1 MSNYPTATNT
11 STTYAPSGVY
21 TDAYSNPTVMPTT
34 GVVMGQPAVITTTG
48 APPVVMAGTGMLAS
62 PTAYTPGTTV
72 YTPGTTAYTP
82 GMGGVGTGMGMG
94 VPTNNKVVDRLPSN
108 VQIEHTLERVREQ
121 VNIAKHETEGLNPL
135 GERILTDTERLV
147 DSATQFMRE
156 KNEGGKL
163 QRLAQEGLLARR
175 DLSLQARE
183 ARDSWDVVDGF
194 DSDRLRS
201 LARETLQTARMAGL
215 EIARSRKF
223 RAQIR
228 SLINLLSEAVS
239 GERISSDDSDASDI
253 GDRSDDYGQRH
264 HKAPEAFPHAT
275 GYAAQAQA
283 QAYPTGSAGEFEIPV
298 GEGHHRHEGS
308 AGSSSSSS
316 VSGLG
321 KRLEEGLSIGGRRV
335 RLSQEQTSQL
345 AERFTELLRDIT
357 RRPATAELLS
367 RVLDIF
373 RLFDEE
379 IDREQRGQVTGGLRS
394 VADNEHLKRTLAL
407 AQEIFETF
415 TGDRTLDPLIGHWR
429 AIALTFRRDDEARRY
444 FHSLRRFFAGLLDHP
459 ERLSERQT
467 LEEMKEHIR
476 WAQQLHD
483 EKLREHLTGTFRE
496 ARAILRNVARDP
508 ATLRL
513 KNDAKALL
521 ADVVLDDQ
529 GHVVLKTQALEQLRL
544 IILQSLIER
553 VRIPVPS
560 ITVNNP
566 DMQLRLSNVVVTLR
580 DLVPESVVMSH
591 SGRLALDLGHLKQGV
606 DTSFGGEEV
615 VFEIKNVNIFI
626 EDADIWFRRNKFP
639 KVEDEGKIRISVGG
653 SGVDL
658 KLIVRTFSHSDK
670 VLEVDRVICSVHNM
684 KLHLY
689 ETRHDALY
697 NAVTKVLSGKI
708 RHNIER
714 SVENN
719 IADYMERLNRVLTKQ
734 ITAARTK
741 GAHLGP
747 IASLKNRITPTGETR
762 VFTNDTTATG
772 ATRHPIA

>member
-1 MSNYPTATNT
+1 MSNYPTTNTTT
-11 STTYAPSGVY
+11 STTYAPAGVY

-34 GVVMGQPAVITTTG
+34 GVMMGQPAVITTTG
-48 APPVVMAGTGMLAS
+48 APPVVMAGTGLLAS

-72 YTPGTTAYTP
+72 YTPGTTAYAP
-82 GMGGVGTGMGMG
+82 GMGMGMGMG
-94 VPTNNKVVDRLPSN
+94 VPTNNKVVDKLPSN

-215 EIARSRKF
+215 EVVRSRKF

-239 GERISSDDSDASDI
+239 GERISSSDSDASDV
-253 GDRSDDYGQRH
+253 GERYDESDRSYDYGQRH
-264 HKAPEAFPHAT
+264 RKAPEAFPHAT
-275 GYAAQAQA
+275 SYAAQAPA

-308 AGSSSSSS
+308 AASSSS

-357 RRPATAELLS
+357 RRPATAELLR

-394 VADNEHLKRTLAL
+394 MADSEHLKRTLAL

-429 AIALTFRRDDEARRY
+429 AITLTFRRDDEARRY
-444 FHSLRRFFAGLLDHP
+444 FHSLRHFFAGLLDHP

-483 EKLREHLTGTFRE
+483 EKLREHLTGSFHE
-496 ARAILRNVARDP
+496 ARAILRNVERDP

-521 ADVVLDDQ
+521 ADIMLDDQ
-529 GHVVLKTQALEQLRL
+529 GNVVLKTQALEQLRL

-553 VRIPVPS
+553 VRIPVPA

-580 DLVPESVVMSH
+580 DLVPESVVMTH
-591 SGRLALDLGHLKQGV
+591 SGRLALDLGHLKQGI

-615 VFEIKNVNIFI
+615 VFEVKNVNIFI

-697 NAVTKVLSGKI
+697 NAITKVLSGKI

-734 ITAARTK
+734 IAVARTK

-762 VFTNDTTATG
+762 VFTNDTT
-772 ATRHPIA
+772 TRHPIA

>member
-1 MSNYPTATNT
+1 MSNYPTTNTTT
-11 STTYAPSGVY
+11 STTYAPAGVY

-34 GVVMGQPAVITTTG
+34 GVMMGQPAVITTTG
-48 APPVVMAGTGMLAS
+48 APPVVMAGTGLLAS

-72 YTPGTTAYTP
+72 YTPGTTAYAP
-82 GMGGVGTGMGMG
+82 GMGMGMG
-94 VPTNNKVVDRLPSN
+94 VPTHNKVVDKLPSN

-215 EIARSRKF
+215 EVVRSRKF

-239 GERISSDDSDASDI
+239 GERISSSDSDASDV
-253 GDRSDDYGQRH
+253 GERYDESDRSYDYGQRH
-264 HKAPEAFPHAT
+264 RKAPEAFPHAT
-275 GYAAQAQA
+275 SYAAQAPA

-308 AGSSSSSS
+308 AASSSS

-357 RRPATAELLS
+357 RRPATAELLR

-394 VADNEHLKRTLAL
+394 MADSEHLKRTLAL

-429 AIALTFRRDDEARRY
+429 AITLTFRRDDEARRY

-483 EKLREHLTGTFRE
+483 EKLREHLTGSFHE
-496 ARAILRNVARDP
+496 ARAILRNVERDP

-521 ADVVLDDQ
+521 ADIMLDDQ
-529 GHVVLKTQALEQLRL
+529 GNVVLKTQALEQLRL

-553 VRIPVPS
+553 VRIPVPA

-580 DLVPESVVMSH
+580 DLVPESVVMTH
-591 SGRLALDLGHLKQGV
+591 SGRLALDLGHLKQGI

-615 VFEIKNVNIFI
+615 VFEVKNVNIFI

-697 NAVTKVLSGKI
+697 NAITKVLSGKI

-734 ITAARTK
+734 IAVARTK

-762 VFTNDTTATG
+762 VFTNDTT
-772 ATRHPIA
+772 TRHPIA

>member
-1 MSNYPTATNT
+1 MSNYPTTNTTT
-11 STTYAPSGVY
+11 STTYAPAGVY

-34 GVVMGQPAVITTTG
+34 GVMMGQPAVITTTG
-48 APPVVMAGTGMLAS
+48 APPVVMAGTGLLAS

-72 YTPGTTAYTP
+72 YTPGTTAYAP
-82 GMGGVGTGMGMG
+82 GMGMGMGMG
-94 VPTNNKVVDRLPSN
+94 VPTHNKVVDKLPSN

-215 EIARSRKF
+215 EVVRSRKF

-239 GERISSDDSDASDI
+239 GERISSSDSDASDV
-253 GDRSDDYGQRH
+253 GERYDESDRSYDYGQRH
-264 HKAPEAFPHAT
+264 RKAPEAFPHAT
-275 GYAAQAQA
+275 SYAAQAPA

-308 AGSSSSSS
+308 AASSSS

-357 RRPATAELLS
+357 RRPATAELLR

-394 VADNEHLKRTLAL
+394 MADSEHLKRTLAL

-429 AIALTFRRDDEARRY
+429 AITLTFRRDDEARRY
-444 FHSLRRFFAGLLDHP
+444 FHSLRHFFAGLLDHP

-483 EKLREHLTGTFRE
+483 EKLREHLTGSFHE
-496 ARAILRNVARDP
+496 ARAILRNVERDP

-521 ADVVLDDQ
+521 ADIMLDDQ
-529 GHVVLKTQALEQLRL
+529 GNVVLKTQALEQLRL

-553 VRIPVPS
+553 VRIPVPA

-580 DLVPESVVMSH
+580 DLVPESVVMTH
-591 SGRLALDLGHLKQGV
+591 SGRLALDLGHLKQGI

-615 VFEIKNVNIFI
+615 VFEVKNVNIFI

-697 NAVTKVLSGKI
+697 NAITKVLSGKI

-734 ITAARTK
+734 IAVARTK

-762 VFTNDTTATG
+762 VFTNDTT
-772 ATRHPIA
+772 TRHPIA

>member
-1 MSNYPTATNT
+1 MSNYPTTNTTT
-11 STTYAPSGVY
+11 STTYAPAGVY

-34 GVVMGQPAVITTTG
+34 GVMMGQPAVITTTG
-48 APPVVMAGTGMLAS
+48 APPVVMAGTGLLAS

-72 YTPGTTAYTP
+72 YTPGTTAYAP
-82 GMGGVGTGMGMG
+82 GMGMGMG
-94 VPTNNKVVDRLPSN
+94 VPTHNKVVDKLPSN

-215 EIARSRKF
+215 EVVRSRKF

-239 GERISSDDSDASDI
+239 GERISSSDSDASDV
-253 GDRSDDYGQRH
+253 GERYDESDRSHDYGQRH
-264 HKAPEAFPHAT
+264 RKAPEAFPHAT
-275 GYAAQAQA
+275 SYAAQAPA

-308 AGSSSSSS
+308 AASSSS

-357 RRPATAELLS
+357 RRPATAELLR

-394 VADNEHLKRTLAL
+394 MADSEHLKRTLAL

-483 EKLREHLTGTFRE
+483 EKLREHLTGSFHE
-496 ARAILRNVARDP
+496 ARAILRNVERDP

-521 ADVVLDDQ
+521 ADIMLDDQ
-529 GHVVLKTQALEQLRL
+529 GNVVLKTQALEQLRL

-553 VRIPVPS
+553 VRIPVPA

-580 DLVPESVVMSH
+580 DLVPESVVMTH
-591 SGRLALDLGHLKQGV
+591 SGRLALDLGHLKQGI

-615 VFEIKNVNIFI
+615 VFEVKNVNIFI

-697 NAVTKVLSGKI
+697 NAITKVLSGKI

-734 ITAARTK
+734 IAVARTK

-762 VFTNDTTATG
+762 VFTNDTT
-772 ATRHPIA
+772 TRHPIA

>member
-1 MSNYPTATNT
+1 MSNYPTTNTTT
-11 STTYAPSGVY
+11 STTYAPAGVY

-34 GVVMGQPAVITTTG
+34 GVMMGQPAVITTTG
-48 APPVVMAGTGMLAS
+48 APPVVMAGTGLLAS

-72 YTPGTTAYTP
+72 YTPGTTAYAP
-82 GMGGVGTGMGMG
+82 GMGMGMG
-94 VPTNNKVVDRLPSN
+94 VPTHNKVVDKLPSN

-215 EIARSRKF
+215 EVVRSRKF

-239 GERISSDDSDASDI
+239 GERISSSDSDASDV
-253 GDRSDDYGQRH
+253 GERYDESDRSYDYGQRH
-264 HKAPEAFPHAT
+264 RKAPEAFPHAT
-275 GYAAQAQA
+275 SYAAQAPA

-308 AGSSSSSS
+308 AASSSS

-357 RRPATAELLS
+357 RRPATAELLR

-394 VADNEHLKRTLAL
+394 MADSEHLKRTLAL

-483 EKLREHLTGTFRE
+483 EKLREHLTGSFRE
-496 ARAILRNVARDP
+496 ARAILRNVERDP

-521 ADVVLDDQ
+521 ADIMLDDQ
-529 GHVVLKTQALEQLRL
+529 GNVVLKTQALEQLRL

-553 VRIPVPS
+553 VRIPVPA

-580 DLVPESVVMSH
+580 DLVPESVVMTH
-591 SGRLALDLGHLKQGV
+591 SGRLALDLGHLKQGI

-615 VFEIKNVNIFI
+615 VFEVKNVNIFI

-697 NAVTKVLSGKI
+697 NAITKVLSGKI

-734 ITAARTK
+734 IAVARTK

-762 VFTNDTTATG
+762 VFTNDTT
-772 ATRHPIA
+772 TRHPIA

>member
-1 MSNYPTATNT
+1 MSNYPTTNTTT
-11 STTYAPSGVY
+11 STTYAPAGVY

-34 GVVMGQPAVITTTG
+34 GVMMGQPAVITTTG
-48 APPVVMAGTGMLAS
+48 APPVVMAGTGLLAS

-72 YTPGTTAYTP
+72 YTPGTTAYAP
-82 GMGGVGTGMGMG
+82 GMGMGMG
-94 VPTNNKVVDRLPSN
+94 VPTHNKVVDKLPSN

-215 EIARSRKF
+215 EVVRSRKF

-239 GERISSDDSDASDI
+239 GERISSSDSDASDV
-253 GDRSDDYGQRH
+253 GERYDESDRSYDYGQRH
-264 HKAPEAFPHAT
+264 RKAPEAFPHAT
-275 GYAAQAQA
+275 SYAAQAPA

-308 AGSSSSSS
+308 AASSSS

-357 RRPATAELLS
+357 RRPATAELLR

-394 VADNEHLKRTLAL
+394 MADSEHLKRTLAL

-483 EKLREHLTGTFRE
+483 EKLREHLTGSFHE
-496 ARAILRNVARDP
+496 ARAILRNVERDP

-521 ADVVLDDQ
+521 ADIMLDDQ
-529 GHVVLKTQALEQLRL
+529 GNVVLKTQALEQLRL

-553 VRIPVPS
+553 VRIPVPA

-580 DLVPESVVMSH
+580 DLVPESVVMTH
-591 SGRLALDLGHLKQGV
+591 SGRLALDLGHLKQGI

-615 VFEIKNVNIFI
+615 VFEVKNVNIFI

-697 NAVTKVLSGKI
+697 NAITKVLSGKI

-734 ITAARTK
+734 IAVARTK

-762 VFTNDTTATG
+762 VFTNDTT
-772 ATRHPIA
+772 TRHPIA

>member
-1 MSNYPTATNT
+1 MSNYPTTNTTT
-11 STTYAPSGVY
+11 STTYAPAGVY

-34 GVVMGQPAVITTTG
+34 GVMMGQPAVITTTG
-48 APPVVMAGTGMLAS
+48 APPVVMAGTGLLAS

-72 YTPGTTAYTP
+72 YTPGTTAYAP
-82 GMGGVGTGMGMG
+82 GMGMGMGMG
-94 VPTNNKVVDRLPSN
+94 VPTHNKVVDKLPSN

-215 EIARSRKF
+215 EVVRSRKF

-239 GERISSDDSDASDI
+239 GERISSSDSDASDV
-253 GDRSDDYGQRH
+253 GERYDESDRSYDYGQRH
-264 HKAPEAFPHAT
+264 RKAPEAFPHAT
-275 GYAAQAQA
+275 SYAAQAPA

-308 AGSSSSSS
+308 AASSSS

-357 RRPATAELLS
+357 RRPATAELLR

-394 VADNEHLKRTLAL
+394 MADSEHLKRTLAL

-429 AIALTFRRDDEARRY
+429 AITLTFRRDDEARRY
-444 FHSLRRFFAGLLDHP
+444 FHSLRHFFAGLLDHP

-483 EKLREHLTGTFRE
+483 EKLREHLTGSFRE
-496 ARAILRNVARDP
+496 ARAILRNVERDP

-521 ADVVLDDQ
+521 ADIMLDDQ
-529 GHVVLKTQALEQLRL
+529 GNVVLKTQALEQLRL

-553 VRIPVPS
+553 VRIPVPA

-580 DLVPESVVMSH
+580 DLVPESVVMTH
-591 SGRLALDLGHLKQGV
+591 SGRLALDLGHLKQGI

-615 VFEIKNVNIFI
+615 VFEVKNVNIFI

-697 NAVTKVLSGKI
+697 NAITKVLSGKI

-734 ITAARTK
+734 IAVARTK

-762 VFTNDTTATG
+762 VFTNDTT
-772 ATRHPIA
+772 TRHPIA

>member
-1 MSNYPTATNT
+1 MSNYPTTNTTT
-11 STTYAPSGVY
+11 STTYAPAGVY

-34 GVVMGQPAVITTTG
+34 GVMMGQPAVITTTG
-48 APPVVMAGTGMLAS
+48 APPVVMAGTGLLAS

-72 YTPGTTAYTP
+72 YTPGTTAYAP
-82 GMGGVGTGMGMG
+82 GMGMGMGMG
-94 VPTNNKVVDRLPSN
+94 VPTHNKVVDKLPSN

-215 EIARSRKF
+215 EVVRSRKF

-239 GERISSDDSDASDI
+239 GERISSSDSDASDV
-253 GDRSDDYGQRH
+253 GERYDESDRSYDYGQRH
-264 HKAPEAFPHAT
+264 RKAPEAFPHAT
-275 GYAAQAQA
+275 SYAAQAPA

-308 AGSSSSSS
+308 AASSSS

-357 RRPATAELLS
+357 RRPATAELLR

-394 VADNEHLKRTLAL
+394 MADSEHLKRTLAL

-483 EKLREHLTGTFRE
+483 EKLREHLTGSFHE
-496 ARAILRNVARDP
+496 ARAILRNVERDP

-521 ADVVLDDQ
+521 ADIMLDDQ
-529 GHVVLKTQALEQLRL
+529 GNVVLKTQALEQLRL

-553 VRIPVPS
+553 VRIPVPA

-580 DLVPESVVMSH
+580 DLVPESVVMTH
-591 SGRLALDLGHLKQGV
+591 SGRLALDLGHLKQGI

-615 VFEIKNVNIFI
+615 VFEVKNVNIFI

-697 NAVTKVLSGKI
+697 NAITKVLSGKI

-734 ITAARTK
+734 IAVARTK

-762 VFTNDTTATG
+762 VFTNDTT
-772 ATRHPIA
+772 TRHPIA

>member
-1 MSNYPTATNT
+1 MSNYPTTNTTT
-11 STTYAPSGVY
+11 STTYAPAGVY

-34 GVVMGQPAVITTTG
+34 GVMMGQPAVITTTG
-48 APPVVMAGTGMLAS
+48 APPVVMAGTGLLAS

-72 YTPGTTAYTP
+72 YTPGTTAYAP
-82 GMGGVGTGMGMG
+82 GMGMGMG
-94 VPTNNKVVDRLPSN
+94 VPTHNKVVDKLPSN

-215 EIARSRKF
+215 EVVRSRKF

-239 GERISSDDSDASDI
+239 GERISSSDSDASDV
-253 GDRSDDYGQRH
+253 GERYDESDRSYDYGQRH
-264 HKAPEAFPHAT
+264 RKAPEAFPHAT
-275 GYAAQAQA
+275 SYAAQAPA

-308 AGSSSSSS
+308 AASSSS

-357 RRPATAELLS
+357 RRPATAELLR

-394 VADNEHLKRTLAL
+394 MADSEHLKRTLAL

-444 FHSLRRFFAGLLDHP
+444 FHSLRHFFAGLLDHP

-483 EKLREHLTGTFRE
+483 EKLREHLTGSFRE
-496 ARAILRNVARDP
+496 ARAILRNVERDP

-521 ADVVLDDQ
+521 ADIMLDDQ
-529 GHVVLKTQALEQLRL
+529 GNVVLKTQALEQLRL

-553 VRIPVPS
+553 VRIPVPA

-580 DLVPESVVMSH
+580 DLVPESVVMTH
-591 SGRLALDLGHLKQGV
+591 SGRLALDLGHLKQGI

-615 VFEIKNVNIFI
+615 VFEVKNVNIFI

-697 NAVTKVLSGKI
+697 NAITKVLSGKI

-734 ITAARTK
+734 IAVARTK

-762 VFTNDTTATG
+762 VFTNDTT
-772 ATRHPIA
+772 TRHPIA

>member
-1 MSNYPTATNT
+1 MSNYPTTNTTT
-11 STTYAPSGVY
+11 STTYAPAGVY

-34 GVVMGQPAVITTTG
+34 GVMMGQPAVITTTG
-48 APPVVMAGTGMLAS
+48 APPVVMAGTGLLAS

-72 YTPGTTAYTP
+72 YTPGTTAYAP
-82 GMGGVGTGMGMG
+82 GMGMGMGMG
-94 VPTNNKVVDRLPSN
+94 VPTHNKVVDKLPSN

-215 EIARSRKF
+215 EVVRSRKF

-239 GERISSDDSDASDI
+239 GERISSSDSDASDV
-253 GDRSDDYGQRH
+253 GERYDESDRSYDYGQRH
-264 HKAPEAFPHAT
+264 RKAPEAFPHAT
-275 GYAAQAQA
+275 SYAAQAPA

-308 AGSSSSSS
+308 AASSSS

-357 RRPATAELLS
+357 RRPATAELLR

-394 VADNEHLKRTLAL
+394 MADSEHLKRTLAL

-429 AIALTFRRDDEARRY
+429 AITLTFRRDDEARRY

-483 EKLREHLTGTFRE
+483 EKLREHLTGSFRE
-496 ARAILRNVARDP
+496 ARAILRNVERDP

-521 ADVVLDDQ
+521 ADIMLDDQ
-529 GHVVLKTQALEQLRL
+529 GNVVLKTQALEQLRL

-553 VRIPVPS
+553 VRIPVPA

-580 DLVPESVVMSH
+580 DLVPESVVMTH
-591 SGRLALDLGHLKQGV
+591 SGRLALDLGHLKQGI

-615 VFEIKNVNIFI
+615 VFEVKNVNIFI

-697 NAVTKVLSGKI
+697 NAITKVLSGKI

-734 ITAARTK
+734 IAVARTK

-762 VFTNDTTATG
+762 VFTNDTT
-772 ATRHPIA
+772 TRHPIA

>member
-1 MSNYPTATNT
+1 MSNYPTTNTTT
-11 STTYAPSGVY
+11 STTYAPAGVY

-34 GVVMGQPAVITTTG
+34 GVMMGQPAVITTTG
-48 APPVVMAGTGMLAS
+48 APPVVMAGTGLLAS

-72 YTPGTTAYTP
+72 YTPGTTAYAP
-82 GMGGVGTGMGMG
+82 GMGMGMG
-94 VPTNNKVVDRLPSN
+94 VPTHNKVVDKLPSN

-215 EIARSRKF
+215 EVVRSRKF

-239 GERISSDDSDASDI
+239 GERISSSDSDASDV
-253 GDRSDDYGQRH
+253 GERYDESDRSYDYGQRH
-264 HKAPEAFPHAT
+264 RKAPEAFPHAT
-275 GYAAQAQA
+275 SYAAQAPA

-308 AGSSSSSS
+308 AASSSS

-357 RRPATAELLS
+357 RRPATAELLR

-394 VADNEHLKRTLAL
+394 MADSEHLKRTLAL

-429 AIALTFRRDDEARRY
+429 AITLTFRRDDEARRY

-483 EKLREHLTGTFRE
+483 EKLREHLTGSFRE
-496 ARAILRNVARDP
+496 ARAILRNVERDP

-521 ADVVLDDQ
+521 ADIMLDDQ
-529 GHVVLKTQALEQLRL
+529 GNVVLKTQALEQLRL

-553 VRIPVPS
+553 VRIPVPA

-580 DLVPESVVMSH
+580 DLVPESVVMTH
-591 SGRLALDLGHLKQGV
+591 SGRLALDLGHLKQGI

-615 VFEIKNVNIFI
+615 VFEVKNVNIFI

-697 NAVTKVLSGKI
+697 NAITKVLSGKI

-734 ITAARTK
+734 IAVARTK

-762 VFTNDTTATG
+762 VFTNDTT
-772 ATRHPIA
+772 TRHPIA